1 MILEV
6 IAGAAGVFGHMKS
19 KDFVRRKLR
28 YTKVAEKPAT
38 GVGVATGAVTT
49 IAVAALPVITFLPA
63 VLVGVGVGTGVAMGI
78 KQARRGD

>member
-6 IAGAAGVFGHMKS
+6 IAGAAGVFGHVKT
-19 KDFVRRKLR
+19 KDFVRRKLK

-49 IAVAALPVITFLPA
+49 FGLAALPIITFLPA